1 MNKTLTSKHYSKK
14 PAKSKVWF
22 YLNLALAISLIVA
35 GVGMLLWLGW
45 QSENQRNA
53 SANQNLIRPE
63 QAAPDFSLTAL
74 TGETVQ
80 LSDLKGQ
87 VVLVN
92 LWATWCPPCKAE
104 MPTINAFYQAHQAAG
119 FTTLMANMQEDAETV
134 RTFIAANGFTFPVL
148 LDSRGKLMKL
158 YGVRGLPTT
167 FIVDRDGLVRH
178 IQTGPITEDELEAVI
193 TPLLN

>member
-14 PAKSKVWF
+14 PAKSKIWF

-74 TGETVQ
+74 TGETVH

-134 RTFIAANGFTFPVL
+134 QTFIEANGFTFPVL
-148 LDSRGKLMKL
+148 LDSRGEMMKL

-167 FIVDRDGLVRH
+167 FIIDRGGLVRH
-178 IQTGPITEDELEAVI
+178 IQTGPITEAELEAVI
-193 TPLLN
+193 IPLLN